1 MTWEKSRPNGKR
13 TPQSVW
19 GSKRSC
25 NIERNEVETPLVV
38 KQRSG
43 IRFLSGWF
51 IRVIRHS
58 FLTSNNRQVWVEE
71 EWQVLECHKA
81 TVTHPP
87 PTVRQQRYLFP
98 DLWTTLLSIAC
109 CTAWAVIMHFSER
122 GRNQLCSKILPSVCG
137 LVEENNENLYSPS
150 GGCDSNRSYLFRLQ
164 PFEADGRL
172 SNI

>member
-1 MTWEKSRPNGKR
+1 VLYAFNYINELTFSFTYHEFTLRTPRFKQLDSPRMTREKSRPNGKR

-43 IRFLSGWF
+43 IRFLSRWF

-71 EWQVLECHKA
+71 EWQVLECHKT

-109 CTAWAVIMHFSER
+109 CTAWAVIVHFSER
-122 GRNQLCSKILPSVCG
+122 GRNQLCSKILYV
-137 LVEENNENLYSPS
+137 
-150 GGCDSNRSYLFRLQ
+150 D
-164 PFEADGRL
+164 
-172 SNI
+172 